1 MISMKLKLW
10 RSVGVAA
17 ALGLAA
23 CGGEAGEGG
32 ANGEGGEA
40 AQGAPAAGGESG
52 ESGETGESGEAG
64 APAAA
69 AGEGGESGEAGAASA
84 YAGVSGDQLTA
95 LRLQHLK
102 GFVMAAARVV
112 EENKPLEASVL
123 VQQGLLEVYDGAP
136 DQFGGLNASII
147 RSAGEGGTLNRA
159 QMMQRIRA
167 ADAEINRAMGALA
180 EVDHAALAARMVDV
194 ATGLYQGVVH
204 ADYVDAV
211 EYQHSMGAAYAARDA
226 LLQGQDHLRRENVGA
241 FSQAQGELTRFVNL
255 WRAPEAPEQPPTY
268 ADVLAQGSR
277 VRLAL
282 SPYL

>member
-1 MISMKLKLW
+1 MIRLKLKLW
-10 RSVGVAA
+10 RTAGVAA
-17 ALGLAA
+17 AFGLAA
-23 CGGEAGEGG
+23 CGGEAGEGSASG
-32 ANGEGGEA
+32 GEGGD
-40 AQGAPAAGGESG
+40 GG
-52 ESGETGESGEAG
+52 GEAG
-64 APAAA
+64 EAAVTAPATPV
-69 AGEGGESGEAGAASA
+69 GGGGGEAGEAGAASA

-112 EENKPLEASVL
+112 EENKPLEAGVL
-123 VQQGLLEVYDGAP
+123 VSQGLLEVYDAAP
-136 DQFGGLNASII
+136 DEFGALNVGII
-147 RSAGEGGTLNRA
+147 RAAADGNGLNRA

-167 ADAEINRAMGALA
+167 SDAEIDRAMGGLA
-180 EVDHAALAARMVDV
+180 EVDHAALTARMVDV
-194 ATGLYQGVVH
+194 ATGLYQNVVQ
-204 ADYVDAV
+204 ADFVDPI

-226 LLQGQDHLRRENVGA
+226 LLQGQDDLRRENLGA

-255 WRAPEAPEQPPTY
+255 WRTPEAPERPAPY